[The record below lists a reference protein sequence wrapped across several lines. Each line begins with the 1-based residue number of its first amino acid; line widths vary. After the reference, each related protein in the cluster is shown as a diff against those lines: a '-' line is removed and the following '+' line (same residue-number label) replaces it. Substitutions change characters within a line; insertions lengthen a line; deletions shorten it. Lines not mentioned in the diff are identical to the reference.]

1 MFHQAKADVDLT
13 NWDASNIVNFK
24 GMFLSYGAREVKE
37 PYKITFGTSEDW
49 FKPAAGASFEGMFEM
64 VQLDRVDLSFV
75 DLNQVSDFSY
85 MFEGFGQNI
94 ALSKEIL
101 NPFPGCIV

>member
-1 MFHQAKADVDLT
+1 MFHQAKADVELT

-24 GMFLSYGAREVKE
+24 GMFLTYGSREVKE
-37 PYKITFGTSEDW
+37 QYKITFGKEDHW
-49 FKPAAGASFEGMFEM
+49 FKPETGASFEGMFEM
-64 VQLDRVDLSFV
+64 VQLDTVDLRYV

-94 ALSKEIL
+94 SLSKQIL
-101 NPFPGCIV
+101 NPFPGKII